1 MIEDFDDQSNENLI
15 QTAPVPSDKVGI
27 RADKW
32 LAEATD
38 LSRSR
43 LAALIEQGCICQ
55 NGVPLTAADKKTAA
69 GDVFEIAVP
78 APAPAVPQAQNIPLN
93 IVYEDADILVLNKA
107 AGMVVHPAAGNYD
120 GTLVNALLAH
130 CKDSLSGIGGVAR
143 PGIVHRL
150 DKETS
155 GLLVIAKNDLAHQKL
170 SEQFAVH
177 SLERCYLAL
186 VWGVP
191 NPMQGV
197 IETQIGRSS
206 ADRKKMAVL
215 KSGGKR
221 AETHYRVVEILA
233 GGLLSLVE
241 CSLKTGRTHQVR
253 VHMTSIGHPLIGD
266 KVYGRPPKGAAQNEA
281 VRAAYLFDR
290 QALHSYKM
298 SFVHPKTN
306 RIMRFEIPLPPDMQA
321 VVDSSTEKPPCPK
334 TSGT

>member
-1 MIEDFDDQSNENLI
+1 M
-15 QTAPVPSDKVGI
+15 
-27 RADKW
+27 
-32 LAEATD
+32 
-38 LSRSR
+38 
-43 LAALIEQGCICQ
+43 
-55 NGVPLTAADKKTAA
+55 
-69 GDVFEIAVP
+69 
-78 APAPAVPQAQNIPLN
+78 
-93 IVYEDADILVLNKA
+93 
-107 AGMVVHPAAGNYD
+107 
-120 GTLVNALLAH
+120 
-130 CKDSLSGIGGVAR
+130 
-143 PGIVHRL
+143 HRL

-191 NPMQGV
+191 NPLSGV

-206 ADRKKMAVL
+206 SDRKKMAVL

-221 AETHYRVVEILA
+221 AETHYRVVKILA

-266 KVYGRPPKGAAQNEA
+266 KVYGRPPKGAAQNESI
-281 VRAAYLFDR
+281 RAAYLFDR

-298 SFVHPKTN
+298 SFIHPKTN
-306 RIMRFEIPLPPDMQA
+306 REMRFEIPLPPDMQA
-321 VVDSSTEKPPCPK
+321 VVDST
-334 TSGT
+334 G

>member
-15 QTAPVPSDKVGI
+15 QTPPVPAEKAGI

-32 LAEATD
+32 LAEVTE

-43 LAALIEQGCICQ
+43 LAALIEQGCVCQ
-55 NGVPLTAADKKTAA
+55 DGIPLSAADKKVTA

-78 APAPAVPQAQNIPLN
+78 APALAVPQAQEIPLDV
-93 IVYEDADILVLNKA
+93 VYEDLDILVLNKA

-155 GLLVIAKNDLAHQKL
+155 GLLVIAKNDSAHQKL

-191 NPMQGV
+191 NPLSGV

-206 ADRKKMAVL
+206 SDRKKMAVL

-266 KVYGRPPKGAAQNEA
+266 KVYGRPPKGAAQNESI
-281 VRAAYLFDR
+281 RAAYLFDR

-298 SFVHPKTN
+298 SFIHPKTN
-306 RIMRFEIPLPPDMQA
+306 REMRFEIPLPPDMQA
-321 VVDSSTEKPPCPK
+321 VVDSLKR
-334 TSGT
+334 

>member
-1 MIEDFDDQSNENLI
+1 MERLEF
-15 QTAPVPSDKVGI
+15 TAAPGDTG
-27 RADKW
+27 RLDAW
-32 LAEATD
+32 LAGQCPT
-38 LSRSR
+38 LSRS
-43 LAALIEQGCICQ
+43 ALQGLMEQGLVTR
-55 NGVPLTAADKKTAA
+55 NGAPVNKKEKVLPGAVYTI
-69 GDVFEIAVP
+69 DLLDPQPIEAVP
-78 APAPAVPQAQNIPLN
+78 QNIPLD

-186 VWGVP
+186 EWGVP

-321 VVDSSTEKPPCPK
+321 VVDLSTAKPPCPK
-334 TSGT
+334 TSRT

>member
-15 QTAPVPSDKVGI
+15 QTAPVPADKAGI

-32 LAEATD
+32 LAEATE

-43 LAALIEQGCICQ
+43 LAALIEQGRICQ
-55 NGVPLTAADKKTAA
+55 NGVPLTAADKKVAA
-69 GDVFEIAVP
+69 GAVFEIDIP
-78 APAPAVPQAQNIPLN
+78 APVPAVPQAQEIPLDV
-93 IVYEDADILVLNKA
+93 VYEDADILVLNKA

-130 CKDSLSGIGGVAR
+130 CRGGLSGIGGVAR

-191 NPMQGV
+191 NPLQGV

-206 ADRKKMAVL
+206 ADRKKMAVV

-266 KVYGRPPKGAAQNEA
+266 KVYGHPPKGAAQNES

-306 RIMRFEIPLPPDMQA
+306 RLMRFEIPLPPDMRA
-321 VVDSSTEKPPCPK
+321 VVDAVK
-334 TSGT
+334 G

>member
-15 QTAPVPSDKVGI
+15 RTPSVPVEKAGI

-32 LAEATD
+32 LAEATE

-43 LAALIEQGCICQ
+43 LAALIEHGCVCQ
-55 NGVPLTAADKKTAA
+55 NGIPLSAADKKVTA

-78 APAPAVPQAQNIPLN
+78 APAPAVPQAQEIPLDV
-93 IVYEDADILVLNKA
+93 VYEDSDILVLNKA

-130 CKDSLSGIGGVAR
+130 CRDSLSGIGGVAR

-191 NPMQGV
+191 NPLSGV

-206 ADRKKMAVL
+206 SDRKKMAVL

-221 AETHYRVVEILA
+221 AETHYRVVKILA

-266 KVYGRPPKGAAQNEA
+266 KVYGRPPKGAAQNESI
-281 VRAAYLFDR
+281 RAAYLFDR

-298 SFVHPKTN
+298 SFIHPKTN
-306 RIMRFEIPLPPDMQA
+306 REMRFEIPLPPDMQA
-321 VVDSSTEKPPCPK
+321 VVDST
-334 TSGT
+334 G

>member
-15 QTAPVPSDKVGI
+15 RTPSVPAEKAGI

-32 LAEATD
+32 LAEATN

-43 LAALIEQGCICQ
+43 LAALIEQGCVCQ
-55 NGVPLTAADKKTAA
+55 NGIPLSAADKKVTA

-78 APAPAVPQAQNIPLN
+78 APAPAVPQAQEIPLD

-130 CKDSLSGIGGVAR
+130 CRDSLSGIGGVAR

-191 NPMQGV
+191 NPLSGV

-206 ADRKKMAVL
+206 SDRKKMAVL

-221 AETHYRVVEILA
+221 AETHYRVVKILA

-266 KVYGRPPKGAAQNEA
+266 KVYGRPPKGAAQNESI
-281 VRAAYLFDR
+281 RAAYLFDR

-298 SFVHPKTN
+298 SFIHPKTN
-306 RIMRFEIPLPPDMQA
+306 REMRFEIPLPPDMQA
-321 VVDSSTEKPPCPK
+321 VVDST
-334 TSGT
+334 G